1 MQKDNLVSVI
11 MPAYNPDPELL
22 QRAIASVF
30 EQTYTCLELVM
41 GDDGSETAI
50 ESYIDDLISGLKN
63 PNDIKIT
70 IVRNP
75 VNKGISNARN
85 HAIAHS
91 KGKWL
96 VWLDSDDTLQNDCV
110 EMLMQESSKYN
121 LVVGECNVYEGDSV
135 ARRKP
140 KPYFEEAKKYLKT
153 DKDPFMLNII
163 SLQPQLLLKSDFEEI
178 GGFDENYRYAEL
190 TELFL
195 KYVSKKGLNKMN
207 FIENA
212 VYNYYRDR
220 ENSLTTNRVEL
231 FKYRLN
237 ALSNY
242 MKKNKVAEGKL
253 AYIERDYLTG
263 FQKYAI
269 FKNKKK

>member
-1 MQKDNLVSVI
+1 MQINNLVSII
-11 MPAYNPDPELL
+11 MPAYNPDKKLL
-22 QRAIASVF
+22 RKAIESVF
-30 EQTYTCLELVM
+30 EQTYTCLELVI

-50 ESYIDDLISGLKN
+50 ESYIDDLISDLQN
-63 PNDIKIT
+63 PSDIKIT
-70 IVRNP
+70 IARNS
-75 VNKGISNARN
+75 VNNGISNARN

-96 VWLDSDDTLQNDCV
+96 VWLDADDTLQNDCV
-110 EMLMQESSKYN
+110 EMLMKESSRYN
-121 LVVGECNVYEGDSV
+121 LVVGECNVYEGNSV

-140 KPYFEEAKKYLKT
+140 KPYFDEAKKYLKT

-163 SLQPQLLLKSDFEEI
+163 SLQPQLLLKSDFDEI

-195 KYVSKKGLNKMN
+195 RYVSKKGLDKMN

-212 VYNYYRDR
+212 VYNYYRDK
-220 ENSLTTNRVEL
+220 ENTHTSNRVEL

-242 MKKNKVAEGKL
+242 MKKNKITEGKL
-253 AYIERDYLTG
+253 AYIGRDCLTG

-269 FKNKKK
+269 SK